1 MLEELSKKKAKSKN
15 PLLNLFLMVVI
26 GPAIIVSSTAT
37 KYYVGDLVGVALIGW
52 GVWETPEIH
61 PYLKIIVHWKS
72 RSQSGGQNAEV
83 NRSPNAQVNQ
93 AGRDI
98 NVFNLP
104 PGNHPQPSIV
114 TGLTVSAIVQG
125 QETSETL
132 VSLEAANRGSIPV
145 TVRSMPSLRVLMPDD
160 RAMSPLSDTWASEV
174 EFPFELA
181 PGRSYR
187 IWRDI
192 RGFADSMKKNG
203 YNGRVNLVVELRDDA
218 GRQFRSGLISFDVD
232 YYAKS

>member
-1 MLEELSKKKAKSKN
+1 
-15 PLLNLFLMVVI
+15 MVVI

-174 EFPFELA
+174 
-181 PGRSYR
+181 
-187 IWRDI
+187 
-192 RGFADSMKKNG
+192 
-203 YNGRVNLVVELRDDA
+203 
-218 GRQFRSGLISFDVD
+218 
-232 YYAKS
+232 

>member
-1 MLEELSKKKAKSKN
+1 M
-15 PLLNLFLMVVI
+15 
-26 GPAIIVSSTAT
+26 
-37 KYYVGDLVGVALIGW
+37 
-52 GVWETPEIH
+52 
-61 PYLKIIVHWKS
+61 
-72 RSQSGGQNAEV
+72 
-83 NRSPNAQVNQ
+83 
-93 AGRDI
+93 
-98 NVFNLP
+98 
-104 PGNHPQPSIV
+104 

>member
-98 NVFNLP
+98 LTKRVGTLTS
-104 PGNHPQPSIV
+104 SIFHLGI
-114 TGLTVSAIVQG
+114 TLT
-125 QETSETL
+125 
-132 VSLEAANRGSIPV
+132 
-145 TVRSMPSLRVLMPDD
+145 RV
-160 RAMSPLSDTWASEV
+160 
-174 EFPFELA
+174 
-181 PGRSYR
+181 
-187 IWRDI
+187 
-192 RGFADSMKKNG
+192 
-203 YNGRVNLVVELRDDA
+203 
-218 GRQFRSGLISFDVD
+218 
-232 YYAKS
+232 